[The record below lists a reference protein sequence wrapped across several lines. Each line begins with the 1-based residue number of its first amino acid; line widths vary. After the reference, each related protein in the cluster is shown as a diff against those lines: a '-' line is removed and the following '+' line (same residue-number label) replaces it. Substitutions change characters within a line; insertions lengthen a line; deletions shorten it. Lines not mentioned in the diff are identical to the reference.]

1 MLDVC
6 ELEDTA
12 PRRPSCRCRPRRVCL
27 TFRVSCPVLGPQ
39 SRRMVTCHSQGRHSQ
54 LLWWTDSEAAPR
66 PPLPDVHAPCE
77 PLPTCDLL
85 SANGIGQ
92 RRWDVTFTSMLHK
105 ITTSICWKLLP
116 LQALMKLG
124 TVVGAHVARADGT
137 SEPESGHPPTARKK
151 PRHSEGDRDRGRQ
164 RERESERET
173 VRET

>member
-1 MLDVC
+1 MLKQNPILVSALRLSHRTRGRDPALGGRTSLLDVC

-12 PRRPSCRCRPRRVCL
+12 PRRPSCRCCPRRVCL

-66 PPLPDVHAPCE
+66 PPPPDVHAPCE

-85 SANGIGQ
+85 PANGIGQ

-116 LQALMKLG
+116 CRL
-124 TVVGAHVARADGT
+124 
-137 SEPESGHPPTARKK
+137 
-151 PRHSEGDRDRGRQ
+151 
-164 RERESERET
+164 
-173 VRET
+173 